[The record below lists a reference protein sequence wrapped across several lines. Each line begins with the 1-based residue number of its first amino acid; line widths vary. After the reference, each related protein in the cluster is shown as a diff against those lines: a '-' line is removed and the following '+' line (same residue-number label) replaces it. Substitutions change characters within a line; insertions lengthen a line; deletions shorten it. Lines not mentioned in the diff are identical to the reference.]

1 MVRRKLTTAMA
12 LGPHE
17 GMLPLPY
24 AVGVL
29 LAMAVAAWVGVWT
42 VRQKERPASPSAVQV
57 VGRN

>member
-1 MVRRKLTTAMA
+1 MARRKLIAAMA
-12 LGPHE
+12 LDTHE

-29 LAMAVAAWVGVWT
+29 LAMAVAAWVAVWS
-42 VRQKERPASPSAVQV
+42 VRQQERVTPSATVQV